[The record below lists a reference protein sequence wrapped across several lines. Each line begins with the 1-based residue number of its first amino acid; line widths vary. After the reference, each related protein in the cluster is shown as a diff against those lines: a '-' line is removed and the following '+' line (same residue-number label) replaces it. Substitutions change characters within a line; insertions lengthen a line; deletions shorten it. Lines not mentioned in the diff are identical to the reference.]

1 MHSTNVYSMNPVQEG
16 ESGEGRERERE
27 KKKKKGR
34 TRALIDLLITFLN
47 VFTVVFL

>member
-16 ESGEGRERERE
+16 ESGEGRERER
-27 KKKKKGR
+27 KKKRGR